1 MNQPNPARFFVYVA
15 NSKDGDISVFHLDA
29 RSGALTAHARVA
41 AQDNV
46 MPMALSPDRPLIYAA
61 TRGADKRVNEYAIDA
76 QTGALAP
83 RANAPIASSLAYLC
97 AEPRGRFLLGAS
109 YGEHRVSLY
118 RLADVESGKG
128 EPLQVIGDIEHAH
141 AVIVSADG
149 RFAYASSLGSDRVFC
164 FALEDEGRLTEIGT
178 VDLGAGF
185 GPRHLRFSPNGDV
198 LYVLSEF
205 RATVASFSRDAA
217 SGQLAALHVSPR
229 AADFAHLNDGFA
241 RPSPTDPVQPD
252 PAVLA
257 KLVWAADIHVSPDG
271 RFVYV
276 SERTTSR
283 LLTLRVVQNG
293 AQVGALEC
301 VATTPTE
308 TQPRGFRIDPTGRF
322 LVACGEKSQHVSV
335 YAIDAASGA
344 LTPVSR
350 AEGGHGAN
358 WVEIVAADAAQ
369 F

>member
-1 MNQPNPARFFVYVA
+1 MSQPNPERFFVYVA
-15 NSKDGDISVFHLDA
+15 NSKDGDIGVFHLDA
-29 RSGALTAHARVA
+29 RSGALTPQARVA

-46 MPMALSPDRPLIYAA
+46 MPMALSPDRRRLYAA
-61 TRGADKRVNEYAIDA
+61 TRGADKRINDYAIDA
-76 QTGALAP
+76 PGGRLAP
-83 RANAPIASSLAYLC
+83 RVQTPIESSLAYLC
-97 AEPRGRFLLGAS
+97 AEPQGRFLLGAS

-118 RLADVESGKG
+118 GAKDLEDGRGA
-128 EPLQVIGDIEHAH
+128 PLQVIGGIEHAH

-149 RFAYASSLGSDRVFC
+149 RFAYASSLDSDRVFA
-164 FALEDEGRLTEIGT
+164 FALEDAGRLVEIGT

-205 RATVASFSRDAA
+205 RATVAACARDAA
-217 SGQLAALHVSPR
+217 TGMLAARHVSPR
-229 AADFAHLNDGFA
+229 APVLAHLNDGFA

-257 KLVWAADIHVSPDG
+257 KLVWAADLHVSPDG

-276 SERTTSR
+276 SERTTSQI
-283 LLTLRVVQNG
+283 LTLRVSQD
-293 AQVGALEC
+293 GALEY
-301 VATTPTE
+301 VGASATE

-344 LTPVSR
+344 LTPLSR
-350 AEGGHGAN
+350 GEGGNGAN
-358 WVEIVAADAAQ
+358 WVEIVAADA
-369 F
+369 

>member
-1 MNQPNPARFFVYVA
+1 MNPPNPDRFFVYVA
-15 NSKDGDISVFHLDA
+15 NSKDGDISVLHLDA
-29 RSGALTAHARVA
+29 TRGTLAPHARVR

-46 MPMALSPDRPLIYAA
+46 MPMALTPERKRLYAA
-61 TRGADKRVNEYAIDA
+61 TRGADKRINDYAIDA
-76 QTGALAP
+76 QSGGLAP
-83 RANAPIASSLAYLC
+83 RVQTPIDSSFAYLC
-97 AEPRGRFLLGAS
+97 AEPLGRFLLGAS
-109 YGEHRVSLY
+109 YGEHRLCLY
-118 RLADVESGKG
+118 RVTDVESGKG
-128 EPLQVIGDIEHAH
+128 EPLQVIEGIEHAH

-164 FALEDEGRLTEIGT
+164 FALEEAGRLVDIGT

-185 GPRHLRFSPNGDV
+185 GPRHLRFSPDGDV

-205 RATVASFSRDAA
+205 RATVAAFARDAA
-217 SGQLAALHVSPR
+217 TGKLTARHVSPR
-229 AADFAHLNDGFA
+229 AAALAHLNDGFA

-252 PAVLA
+252 PAELA

-276 SERTTSR
+276 SERTTSQI
-283 LLTLRVVQNG
+283 LTLRV
-293 AQVGALEC
+293 AQDGALEY
-301 VATTPTE
+301 VGASATE

-335 YAIDAASGA
+335 YAIDTVSGA

-350 AEGGHGAN
+350 CEGGNGAN
-358 WVEIVAADAAQ
+358 WVEIVAASS
-369 F
+369 

>member
-29 RSGALTAHARVA
+29 RSGALTPHARVA

-46 MPMALSPDRPLIYAA
+46 MPMALSPDRRQIYAA

-118 RLADVESGKG
+118 RLADVENGNG
-128 EPLQVIGDIEHAH
+128 GPLQVIGDIEHAH

-205 RATVASFSRDAA
+205 RATVESFSRDAA
-217 SGQLAALHVSPR
+217 TGRLAALHVSPR

-293 AQVGALEC
+293 ARVGALEC

-358 WVEIVAADAAQ
+358 WVEIVAADAA
-369 F
+369 